1 MTLRIRR
8 NVGPSNWPPVG
19 ARLLFGAKL
28 VHGFEANYPA
38 PMREDVRLT
47 IITIYRSPRDYPG
60 LYVAREWQILH
71 AGGLVK
77 GDVIAQGPQLQDAQ
91 QPALRQ
97 GLHLI
102 PRDPSDDQTIVESWI

>member
-1 MTLRIRR
+1 MVLKIRQR
-8 NVGPSNWPPVG
+8 KGPSNWPPVG
-19 ARLLFGAKL
+19 AKLLFGAKL
-28 VHGFEANYPA
+28 VHALEDAYPA

-60 LYVAREWQILH
+60 LYVAREWQILQ

-77 GDVIAQGPQLQDAQ
+77 GDVIAQGPLLQDAQ
-91 QPALRQ
+91 APAMRQ

-102 PRDPSDDQTIVESWI
+102 PRDPTDDQSIVESWI